1 LEGFCFYWVFIVMKY
16 IITESQ
22 YKLITEQEDDVLYI
36 PSVDAVGGWDNLQ
49 KFLERRG
56 NPDYRLGESFVSTR
70 MDNENIESLGNLISI
85 EEGLYLMG
93 TESLKTL
100 GKLKYVGGVC
110 DLFMS
115 KIESLGDLE
124 YVGAFLDIRYTNVS
138 SLGKLTHVRDLY
150 AAGTPLA
157 KKYTRDEIRKMINI
171 EGELVLV

>member
-1 LEGFCFYWVFIVMKY
+1 MEGFCFYWVFIVMKY

-22 YKLITEQEDDVLYI
+22 YKLITEEEDDVLYI
-36 PSVDAVGGWDNLQ
+36 PSVDALGGWDNLQ

-56 NPDYRLGESFVSTR
+56 NPDYRLGGYLNLREGEV
-70 MDNENIESLGNLISI
+70 ESLGNLISI

-93 TESLKTL
+93 TESIKTL

-150 AAGTPLA
+150 ADGTPLA

-171 EGELVLV
+171 EGELILV

>member
-1 LEGFCFYWVFIVMKY
+1 MKY

-22 YKLITEQEDDVLYI
+22 YKLITEEEDDVLYI
-36 PSVDAVGGWDNLQ
+36 PSVDALGGWDNLQ
-49 KFLERRG
+49 KFLKKRG
-56 NPDYRLGESFVSTR
+56 NPDYRLGGYLNLREGEV
-70 MDNENIESLGNLISI
+70 ESLGNLISI

-93 TESLKTL
+93 TESIKTL

-150 AAGTPLA
+150 AAGSPLA

>member
-1 LEGFCFYWVFIVMKY
+1 MKGFCFYRVFIVMKY

-22 YKLITEQEDDVLYI
+22 YKLITEKDKDVLYI
-36 PSVDAVGGWDNLQ
+36 PSVDTFGGWDNLQ
-49 KFLERRG
+49 KFLKKRG
-56 NPDYRLGESFVSTR
+56 NPDYKLGGFLKLDGEKV
-70 MDNENIESLGNLISI
+70 ESLGNCISI

-93 TESLKTL
+93 TSIKTL

-157 KKYTRDEIRKMINI
+157 KKYTKDAIRNMINI
-171 EGELVLV
+171 EGELVMV